1 MKKRSLFVITFL
13 LMCVFMYAAPNYNNG
28 NGTVL
33 SEFENNEIK
42 ITVRKCELHVV
53 IGDLL
58 REEHRFIYDNY
69 ANGTIIGKLK
79 DNDDVEVLESCTVVH
94 LNKPKDTWGNPSGAL
109 WYKIRLHEITGW
121 ICITSTTIGSGTDP
135 YYNNRY
141 EIIGKIKSSGKVW
154 TVRRMNQMVSV
165 WEKLNVRDTPGLSGK
180 KVFLLHDFTEE
191 TRNAQENHTI
201 TAMTEETETIDGLTD
216 HWLQIEYAPNTYGWI
231 FGGYVSVERGG
242 PKYYIPEQ
250 MVMMD
255 LSWF

>member
-33 SEFENNEIK
+33 SKFENNEIK
-42 ITVRKCELHVV
+42 TTVRKCELHVV

-79 DNDDVEVLESCTVVH
+79 DDDGVEVLESCTVVH

-141 EIIGKIKSSGKVW
+141 EIIGKIQSSGKFW
-154 TVRRMNQMVSV
+154 TVRRMKQTVSV
-165 WEKLNVRDTPGLSGK
+165 WEKLNVRDAPGLGGK

-201 TAMTEETETIDGLTD
+201 ICAFQFILFNKAMKLYKLVVNKFVVSELLIINSSFKPSEEDIA
-216 HWLQIEYAPNTYGWI
+216 ISPYCWI
-231 FGGYVSVERGG
+231 G
-242 PKYYIPEQ
+242 I
-250 MVMMD
+250 
-255 LSWF
+255 